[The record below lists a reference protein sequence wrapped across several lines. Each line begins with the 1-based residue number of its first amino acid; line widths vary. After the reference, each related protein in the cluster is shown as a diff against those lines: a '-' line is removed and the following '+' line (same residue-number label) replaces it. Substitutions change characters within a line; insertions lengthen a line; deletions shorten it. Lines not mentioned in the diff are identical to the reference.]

1 MYFNVE
7 IELVKKNGKNV
18 LFIAN
23 DGSSGCEY
31 KFKTKEE
38 LANLIKGYVEDLVE
52 YEVDLD
58 EIEESEDADWKE
70 EDDE

>member
-7 IELVKKNGKNV
+7 IELIKKNGKNV
-18 LFIAN
+18 LFMAN

-31 KFKTKEE
+31 TFKTKKE
-38 LANLIKGYVEDLVE
+38 LAKLIKLYVEDLVE

-58 EIEESEDADWKE
+58 EISEEE
-70 EDDE
+70 

>member
-1 MYFNVE
+1 MFYNIE
-7 IELVKKNGKNV
+7 IEILKRGDKFV

-31 KFKTKEE
+31 EFETKEE
-38 LANLIKGYVEDLVE
+38 LAKLIKGYAEDLVE

-58 EIEESEDADWKE
+58 EAEEE
-70 EDDE
+70 ED

>member
-7 IELVKKNGKNV
+7 IELIKKNGKLK

-31 KFKTKEE
+31 TFKTKEE
-38 LANLIKGYVEDLVE
+38 LLNYLKGYMEDIVE

-58 EIEESEDADWKE
+58 EIEEA
-70 EDDE
+70 EDDEDDEEED

>member
-1 MYFNVE
+1 
-7 IELVKKNGKNV
+7 LVKKNGKKV

-31 KFKTKEE
+31 EFKTKKE
-38 LANLIKGYVEDLVE
+38 LAKLVKEYVEDLVE

-58 EIEESEDADWKE
+58 EIEESED
-70 EDDE
+70 

>member
-7 IELVKKNGKNV
+7 IELIKKNGKKV

-31 KFKTKEE
+31 EFKTKKE
-38 LANLIKGYVEDLVE
+38 LAKLVKEYVEDLVE
-52 YEVDLD
+52 YEVDFD
-58 EIEESEDADWKE
+58 EIPE
-70 EDDE
+70 ED